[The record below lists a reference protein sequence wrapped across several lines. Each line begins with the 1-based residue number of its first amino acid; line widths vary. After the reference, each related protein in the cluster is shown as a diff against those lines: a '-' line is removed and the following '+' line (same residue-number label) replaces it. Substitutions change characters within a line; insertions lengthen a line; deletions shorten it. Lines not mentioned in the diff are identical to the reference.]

1 MRHFAFLD
9 DARRAE
15 LFHRLPGY
23 VAPEGDRLQ
32 IATGLGATLYS
43 PGTRADLAADA
54 RRQAAAGVASMVFC
68 LEDAVADDEVAVAE
82 TNVVR
87 ALRELA
93 ASPPALLPLIFVR
106 VPRARRST
114 ASRPARWRTS
124 SLATSSIP
132 PARRDAPLG
141 QAILV

>member
-1 MRHFAFLD
+1 MQVVGPGIGGPMRHFAFLD

-68 LEDAVADDEVAVAE
+68 LEDAVADDEVDGAE
-82 TNVVR
+82 KNVIA
-87 ALRELA
+87 ALM
-93 ASPPALLPLIFVR
+93 ALSNVPRGELPLIFVR
-106 VPRARRST
+106 VRDQPQL
-114 ASRPARWRTS
+114 SR
-124 SLATSSIP
+124 I
-132 PARRDAPLG
+132 
-141 QAILV
+141 V